1 MFGAESFF
9 CCAAAKN
16 VTTHNKKQAGLNRAV
31 CVAFH
36 SLDCCVHRN
45 ATIEESERI
54 MDDFVLPDD
63 IHGDKIGALEQ
74 RVKVASSCRM
84 RFEERC
90 GCLGITS

>member
-9 CCAAAKN
+9 CCAAGKN
-16 VTTHNKKQAGLNRAV
+16 VTTHNKKQAGLNRV
-31 CVAFH
+31 ICVAFH

-74 RVKVASSCRM
+74 RVNPTTKIGRIGFAPAFAVQT
-84 RFEERC
+84 E
-90 GCLGITS
+90 